1 MIKTPK
7 TERRTGDKTNKQTC
21 SARER
26 EKERKNGKIVANNK
40 TQLIAM
46 HTHAQT
52 HA

>member
-26 EKERKNGKIVANNK
+26 EKKWEKIVANNK